1 MAAAVENMAQ
11 MGFEESL
18 VISTVQELLK
28 VDLSLSLSSLNFNS
42 NQSMFHNEHRRVPN
56 RILLAY
62 PELDSTFG
70 NQLTELCS
78 SN

>member
-28 VDLSLSLSSLNFNS
+28 VDLSLSSLNFNS